1 MAFCTQCGSQIG
13 DRDQFCAICGSR
25 QTATSNAGASAGPAA
40 GAGPGNVPPP
50 PRPSPGAGTD
60 FLSNL
65 SPQTAALLCYI
76 PVVGWLPAL
85 FVLASN
91 QFRHDRGLRF
101 HAFQG
106 LYLAVAWLL
115 AEVVLGPFVRFSG
128 MFYAGY
134 TLVRVAK
141 MIIFAAWIWMLIKV
155 AQNETFKLPVIG
167 ELAEKSVAE
176 QRF

>member
-13 DRDQFCAICGSR
+13 DRDQFCAICGGR
-25 QTATSNAGASAGPAA
+25 QTATSSTASGTGAGAQTP
-40 GAGPGNVPPP
+40 PPPPPP
-50 PRPSPGAGTD
+50 PRQPGVAGAD
-60 FLSNL
+60 FLSGL

-76 PVVGWLPAL
+76 PVLGWIPAL

-115 AEVVLGPFVRFSG
+115 ADWVLGPFIRISG
-128 MFYAGY
+128 LFYAGY
-134 TLVRVAK
+134 TLVKVAK
-141 MIIFAAWIWMLIKV
+141 MIIFAAWIWMLVKV
-155 AQNETFKLPVIG
+155 AQQETFKLPVIG

>member
-25 QTATSNAGASAGPAA
+25 QTATSNPNAQT
-40 GAGPGNVPPP
+40 PPP
-50 PRPSPGAGTD
+50 PPPPGQATGAGTD
-60 FLSNL
+60 FLSGL

-76 PVVGWLPAL
+76 PVLGWIPAL

-115 AEVVLGPFVRFSG
+115 ADWVLGPFIRMSG
-128 MFYAGY
+128 IFYAGY

-141 MIIFAAWIWMLIKV
+141 MIIFAAWIWMLVKV
-155 AQNETFKLPVIG
+155 AQHETFKLPVIG
-167 ELAEKSVAE
+167 DLAEKSVAE